1 LDFSSVTKVHKSF
14 QNVRFNRCFLC
25 CRPAK
30 RLFRGEALSLSGTKA
45 ENRIKAV
52 SGQES
57 GCFNTGR
64 G

>member
-1 LDFSSVTKVHKSF
+1 MYALVAVFCTVGL
-14 QNVRFNRCFLC
+14 QNGFFG
-25 CRPAK
+25 
-30 RLFRGEALSLSGTKA
+30 GEALSLSGRKA